1 MRLCISD
8 VMPSSQTVTR
18 LAAVPRVLAAGRRAK
33 ALIVAIVLL
42 AGCGSE
48 AKPPTKPPD
57 PAKSQVALLKAPK
70 RPGEVLIRGDLSPA
84 SHGPYAFAGRYLVR
98 FQQFAPEDPN
108 VDFTAQTAFVATL
121 DRQAEVD
128 GPGSVPLFHSASR
141 TGRKTLALHGKLFV
155 DVSFGDFPYALRFT
169 PLK

>member
-1 MRLCISD
+1 M
-8 VMPSSQTVTR
+8 
-18 LAAVPRVLAAGRRAK
+18 A
-33 ALIVAIVLL
+33 LL

-48 AKPPTKPPD
+48 AATPTKPPD
-57 PAKSQVALLKAPK
+57 PAKTKVALLQAPK
-70 RPGEVLIRGDLSPA
+70 RAGEILVRGDLSPA
-84 SHGPYAFAGRYLVR
+84 SHGPYPFDGRYLVR

-121 DRQAEVD
+121 DRNAEQD
-128 GPGSVPLFHSASR
+128 GPGSVKLFHAASR
-141 TGRKTLALHGKLFV
+141 TGRTTLALHGRLFV